1 MTTAK
6 KGSSINVGRLS
17 AGIIVLAIGILLV
30 VLNFVLPENKMS
42 FMIGDVNLPLVP
54 AILLVGVGIYLIFTA
69 RQAPEEGEMAV
80 EMTEVDQ
87 LKADEAKAEEAKAL
101 NKRLESI
108 GWGLFFIMIG
118 GFAFIP
124 DEQVP
129 DGIWSV
135 GIGLIMLGLNAARY
149 YYGIKMSSFTTV
161 LGILALVGG
170 AAELMG
176 LYSLDGALLLI
187 ILGAYLILK
196 PWFDKRQLFG

>member
-1 MTTAK
+1 MTTTK
-6 KGSSINVGRLS
+6 KESPMNVGRLS
-17 AGIIVLAIGILLV
+17 AGIIVLAIGLLLV
-30 VLNFVLPENKMS
+30 VLNYVLPEGKMH
-42 FMIGDVNLPLVP
+42 FMIGNTNMPLLP
-54 AILLVGVGIYLIFTA
+54 AILLTGVGIYLIFTA
-69 RQAPEEGEMAV
+69 RQVPEESDIPAGKS
-80 EMTEVDQ
+80 EVDQ
-87 LKADEAKAEEAKAL
+87 LKEEEAKAI

-108 GWGLFFIMIG
+108 GWGLFFIMLG

-124 DEQVP
+124 DEQIP

-135 GIGLIMLGLNAARY
+135 GVGLIMLGLNAARY

-161 LGILALVGG
+161 LGLLALLGG

-176 LYSLDGALLLI
+176 FYSLDGALLLI